1 MLNFFLARTL
11 YRWLTSFDESD
22 KSPKVEILSEA
33 PTDLS
38 KVIITPNNV
47 SLCYPAARREAMA
60 CLFEIFLAGTDREAL
75 VLAAEQAL
83 DEVTRLDGRLSR
95 FRPDSDISRL
105 NAHASES
112 WVRLEPGLYR
122 LLKECVDISNSTEGA
137 FSITL
142 APLIQLWGFSA
153 APQLPTSDD
162 ILQSLSLCDYHN
174 LIFDDEENLVLF
186 QQAGMEIDLGA
197 VGKGYAIDAA
207 KDTLRMY
214 QVTNAVIHGGQ
225 STIYAMGEN
234 PENGS
239 WEFAIKNPLNTSEE
253 LMRVTLHD
261 EALSTS
267 SDDEQHF
274 ILNGKRYGHILDP
287 RTGYP
292 VDNNVLSVSV
302 ISPRAMISDALST
315 AFYVLDAD
323 ATEEICKSL
332 QDIRVVMVKSDRN
345 NNINLLR
352 FGKWPN

>member
-1 MLNFFLARTL
+1 
-11 YRWLTSFDESD
+11 
-22 KSPKVEILSEA
+22 
-33 PTDLS
+33 
-38 KVIITPNNV
+38 
-47 SLCYPAARREAMA
+47 
-60 CLFEIFLAGTDREAL
+60 
-75 VLAAEQAL
+75 
-83 DEVTRLDGRLSR
+83 
-95 FRPDSDISRL
+95 
-105 NAHASES
+105 
-112 WVRLEPGLYR
+112 
-122 LLKECVDISNSTEGA
+122 
-137 FSITL
+137 
-142 APLIQLWGFSA
+142 
-153 APQLPTSDD
+153 
-162 ILQSLSLCDYHN
+162 
-174 LIFDDEENLVLF
+174 
-186 QQAGMEIDLGA
+186 MEIDLGA
-197 VGKGYAIDAA
+197 IGKGYAIDAA

-225 STIYAMGEN
+225 STICAMGEN